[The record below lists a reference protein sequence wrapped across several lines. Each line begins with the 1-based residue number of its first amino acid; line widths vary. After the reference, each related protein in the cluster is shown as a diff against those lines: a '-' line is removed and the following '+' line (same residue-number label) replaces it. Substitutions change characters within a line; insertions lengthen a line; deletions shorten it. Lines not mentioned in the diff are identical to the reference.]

1 MASPTRIGLLV
12 LLVVAAAP
20 FARAS
25 TVAPGQRVFIELD
38 NITPWPP
45 PGTQIASKS
54 IPFAIPFV
62 PDVGVTLHGEL
73 TSAVFRRDD
82 GGLTF
87 GYNAHVTPQDMP
99 GGFEAAFLTV
109 GNYGGFVT
117 DASHTDD
124 DNYGQ
129 VRRSADGRT
138 LEFEAG
144 SPGGIDPPIVWVGT
158 DARSFDAKGTALWT
172 FGDEFVF
179 PDPSTGLAQ
188 TVVADGSKSFDG
200 LFEPTAQGTPIPL
213 PPAAWTG
220 AAAMAALGA
229 AGAARRAIRG
239 IRVI

>member
-1 MASPTRIGLLV
+1 MRSSARPALFALAAV
-12 LLVVAAAP
+12 VVAFAP
-20 FARAS
+20 LVQAS
-25 TVAPGQRVFIELD
+25 VVAPGQRLFIELD

-62 PDVGVTLHGEL
+62 PDVGLTLHGEL

-87 GYNAHVTPQDMP
+87 GYNAHVNPQEMP
-99 GGFEAAFLTV
+99 GGFEAASLTV

-138 LEFEAG
+138 LEFQAG
-144 SPGGIDPPIVWVGT
+144 DPGGIDPPIVWVGT
-158 DARSFDAKGTALWT
+158 DARSFDSKGTALWT

-179 PDPSTGLAQ
+179 PDPQTGLAK
-188 TVVADGSKSFDG
+188 TVVADGTMNFEG
-200 LFEPTAQGTPIPL
+200 LFGPAAPGTAIPL

-220 AAAMAALGA
+220 AAAMAALIV
-229 AGAARRAIRG
+229 AGRARRLLVRC
-239 IRVI
+239 